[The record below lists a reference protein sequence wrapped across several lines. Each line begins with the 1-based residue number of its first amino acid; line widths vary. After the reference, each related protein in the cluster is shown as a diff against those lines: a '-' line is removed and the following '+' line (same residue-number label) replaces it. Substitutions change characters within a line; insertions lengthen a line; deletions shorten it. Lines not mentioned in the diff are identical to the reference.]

1 MKITETLVAEHAVF
15 RNVFDSIER
24 TLPKIRSLV
33 EIKLIASLVESMLI
47 RHAEA
52 ENDLAFLAVDHA
64 LTEQGHVSS
73 MHEEH
78 QEIDA
83 SLRQIQTATKVAEA
97 KRLLQFAMRASR
109 AHFTSEERKVFP
121 QVEKVLNEDTLIKLN
136 RAY

>member
-24 TLPKIRSLV
+24 SLPKIRSLT
-33 EIKLIASLVESMLI
+33 EIKLIASLVESMLL

-52 ENDLAFLAVDHA
+52 ENDIAFIAVDHA
-64 LTEQGHVSS
+64 LTEQGQLST

-78 QEIDA
+78 EEIDA
-83 SLRQIQTATKVAEA
+83 SLRKVQTATKVAEA
-97 KRLLQFAMRASR
+97 KRLLKFAMIASR
-109 AHFTSEERKVFP
+109 THFKGEERKVFP
-121 QVEKVLNEDTLIKLN
+121 LVEKVLKEETLIKLN